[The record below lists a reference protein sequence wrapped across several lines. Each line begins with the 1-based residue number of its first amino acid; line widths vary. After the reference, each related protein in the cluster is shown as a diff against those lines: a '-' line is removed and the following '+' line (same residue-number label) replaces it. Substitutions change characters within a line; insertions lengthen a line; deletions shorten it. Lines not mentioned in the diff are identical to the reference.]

1 MKTAEDPAAHEL
13 DPDDDGLEDT
23 LAYVTGEGTARVLLG
38 DGFTP
43 SALLAN
49 LFARVP
55 IGMETGSM
63 ERRAWLRGFTNH
75 VNQAAQGYLF

>member
-13 DPDDDGLEDT
+13 DPEDDGIEDT

-43 SALLAN
+43 GDLLAT
-49 LFARVP
+49 LFMRVP
-55 IGMETGSM
+55 IGMETGSI
-63 ERRAWLRGFTNH
+63 ERRAWLRGFTSH
-75 VNQAAQGYLF
+75 VNHAAQGYLF